1 MLRSF
6 NPKRQADRA
15 REVVERRIA
24 EKAARRGAL
33 LATQGRAASMG
44 PAELAPA
51 PKVLPVEHEGY
62 RRLVALFAC
71 KVCGTAN
78 YSQAAHPNT
87 GKGTGTKT
95 DDRLCF
101 PLCCD
106 RPGVRGC
113 HPKFDQGALYPKEV
127 RRTLET
133 AWARDTQRQ
142 ILSLGLW
149 PKDLLVPEIET

>member
-15 REVVERRIA
+15 RQVAERRIA

-44 PAELAPA
+44 PADLAPA
-51 PKVLPVEHEGY
+51 PKAEIVRSEAY
-62 RRLVALFAC
+62 RRVVALLPC
-71 KVCGTAN
+71 RCCGIAG
-78 YSQAAHPNT
+78 YSQAAHGSQ
-87 GKGTGTKT
+87 GKGMALKAS
-95 DDRLCF
+95 DLELF
-101 PLCCD
+101 PLCSD
-106 RPGVRGC
+106 RPDKRGC
-113 HPKFDQGALYPKEV
+113 HSMLDQGALYPKEV

-142 ILSLGLW
+142 ILTLGLW
-149 PKDLLVPEIET
+149 PKDLPVPEIP